1 MKEILKFELFYKLL
15 MNAILLPCLSLL
27 TGWFLR
33 YVIGDTVLYNFDMVY
48 SLFSIPGIL
57 LVLAY
62 VLIVI
67 LCVYFEYIVVYKL
80 VYCFKTRQ
88 TIDWKN
94 LSLSSLQDLSVLK
107 TKYFPLL
114 FLYYVLLNPLWH
126 LGFVSSFLPRIS
138 IPAFIINE
146 ALKMNYGSY
155 LIFIVYILLFMIY
168 AFLWY
173 VPFYMIYTKAPFFQ
187 ACKQSIHKMLQ
198 IKKLWL
204 FLIGIFL
211 MYYVLETFI
220 FPELLLTTSD
230 FNFYFL
236 RYFLFS
242 SYFRFRTL
250 LFVGY
255 SILWTILEV
264 FAIYTQLKQEEVDP
278 VCLFSQTEKPLKMK
292 WHKKVAHHKI
302 IYSTIFLCATIV
314 FVVMYFH
321 QWPLV
326 HPPYSIG
333 HRGDITQVENSLE
346 GILAAD
352 QNNTDFAEIDIQM
365 TKDHILVVY
374 HDTNL
379 KRLTKKDLEIKDCTF
394 EQLQKLTLTDKQGH
408 TAKIATLEQA
418 IQTAK
423 SSPNQIGLLIEF
435 KPLDGDQQETIQQII
450 ELIEKYDFSNRA
462 MFMSMDKESVELL
475 AKERPDW

>member
-155 LIFIVYILLFMIY
+155 LIFIVYILLFMVY
-168 AFLWY
+168 AFL
-173 VPFYMIYTKAPFFQ
+173 
-187 ACKQSIHKMLQ
+187 
-198 IKKLWL
+198 
-204 FLIGIFL
+204 
-211 MYYVLETFI
+211 
-220 FPELLLTTSD
+220 
-230 FNFYFL
+230 
-236 RYFLFS
+236 
-242 SYFRFRTL
+242 
-250 LFVGY
+250 
-255 SILWTILEV
+255 
-264 FAIYTQLKQEEVDP
+264 
-278 VCLFSQTEKPLKMK
+278 
-292 WHKKVAHHKI
+292 
-302 IYSTIFLCATIV
+302 
-314 FVVMYFH
+314 
-321 QWPLV
+321 
-326 HPPYSIG
+326 
-333 HRGDITQVENSLE
+333 
-346 GILAAD
+346 
-352 QNNTDFAEIDIQM
+352 
-365 TKDHILVVY
+365 
-374 HDTNL
+374 
-379 KRLTKKDLEIKDCTF
+379 
-394 EQLQKLTLTDKQGH
+394 
-408 TAKIATLEQA
+408 
-418 IQTAK
+418 
-423 SSPNQIGLLIEF
+423 
-435 KPLDGDQQETIQQII
+435 
-450 ELIEKYDFSNRA
+450 
-462 MFMSMDKESVELL
+462 
-475 AKERPDW
+475 